1 MKIQCPKCGC
11 KRQPSDVAPEYKCPL
26 CGVVYSEVHAKT
38 SAGEAKQELRSVVG
52 HERKSEQQDV
62 QKRNIGKRKKVVTIG
77 IVLVLIAVY
86 FGAKLY
92 VEKAAKKRIDNAIAK
107 LGGAV
112 NIDYKNIRAD
122 LLRLNLHIEGVSV
135 SHAGQKEKVNIADI
149 VIYDIDPGSGIPS
162 YLNLEFN
169 GIRGNVGDL
178 GGLGEL
184 GYNTIEGD
192 IKLDYRYDG
201 KKREFQLNKFSCSAA
216 EMGAI
221 ETSFH
226 LGNVHIDQK
235 NILALLFGYP
245 QILLYQAALNYKDNS
260 LVPRLIESGAK
271 KNGKGINDF
280 KLEIIQKIDHLISKE
295 GDEFSAETLR
305 TIRGFIDDPK
315 RIGISV
321 SPQKPVPIGL
331 IQGLKDF
338 QSISK
343 LLNLKITK

>member
-1 MKIQCPKCGC
+1 MGNFWDEILAE
-11 KRQPSDVAPEYKCPL
+11 KRIRV
-26 CGVVYSEVHAKT
+26 
-38 SAGEAKQELRSVVG
+38 
-52 HERKSEQQDV
+52 
-62 QKRNIGKRKKVVTIG
+62 ITIT

-92 VEKAAKKRIDNAIAK
+92 VEKAAKTRIDNAIAK
-107 LGGAV
+107 LGGAI
-112 NIDYKNIRAD
+112 NIDYEDISAD

-135 SHAGQKEKVNIADI
+135 SQAGQKKKVYITDI
-149 VIYDIDPGSGIPS
+149 VIYDIDSGSGIPS
-162 YLNLEFN
+162 YLNLEIN
-169 GIRGNVGDL
+169 GIRGDVGDL

-201 KKREFQLNKFSCSAA
+201 EKKEFQLNKFRCSAA

-226 LGNVHIDQK
+226 LGNVHIEQK

-245 QILLYQAALNYKDNS
+245 QILLHQATLNYKDNS
-260 LVPRLIESGAK
+260 LVPRLLESGAK
-271 KNGKGINDF
+271 KNGKGLKDF
-280 KLEIIQKIDHLISKE
+280 KLEIIQKIDHMISKE
-295 GDEFSAETLR
+295 GDEFSAEILR
-305 TIRGFIDDPK
+305 AIRGFIDDPK
-315 RIGISV
+315 KIGISV

-338 QSISK
+338 QSIGK

>member
-1 MKIQCPKCGC
+1 MGNFWDEILAE
-11 KRQPSDVAPEYKCPL
+11 KRIRVITITI
-26 CGVVYSEVHAKT
+26 VV
-38 SAGEAKQELRSVVG
+38 
-52 HERKSEQQDV
+52 
-62 QKRNIGKRKKVVTIG
+62 I
-77 IVLVLIAVY
+77 LIAVY

-92 VEKAAKKRIDNAIAK
+92 VEQAAKKRIDNAIAK

-112 NIDYKNIRAD
+112 NIDYEDISAD
-122 LLRLNLHIEGVSV
+122 LLRLNMHIEGVSV
-135 SHAGQKEKVNIADI
+135 SQAGQKEKVNITDI

-162 YLNLEFN
+162 YINLEIN

-201 KKREFQLNKFSCSAA
+201 KKREFQLNKFRCSAA

-226 LGNVHIDQK
+226 LGNVHIEQT

-245 QILLYQAALNYKDNS
+245 QILLHQATLNYKDNS
-260 LVPRLIESGAK
+260 LVPRLFESGAK
-271 KNGKGINDF
+271 KNGQGLSDF
-280 KLEIIQKIDHLISKE
+280 KLEIMQKIDQMISKK
-295 GDEFSAETLR
+295 GDEFAAETLR
-305 TIRGFIDDPK
+305 AIRGFIDDPK
-315 RIGISV
+315 KIGISA

>member
-1 MKIQCPKCGC
+1 MGNFWDEILAE
-11 KRQPSDVAPEYKCPL
+11 KRIRV
-26 CGVVYSEVHAKT
+26 
-38 SAGEAKQELRSVVG
+38 
-52 HERKSEQQDV
+52 
-62 QKRNIGKRKKVVTIG
+62 ITIT

-92 VEKAAKKRIDNAIAK
+92 VEKAAKTRIDNAIAK

-112 NIDYKNIRAD
+112 NIDYEDISAD

-135 SHAGQKEKVNIADI
+135 SQAGQKKKVHISDI
-149 VIYDIDPGSGIPS
+149 VIYDIDSGSGIPS
-162 YLNLEFN
+162 YLNLEIN
-169 GIRGNVGDL
+169 GIRGDVGDL

-201 KKREFQLNKFSCSAA
+201 EKKEFQLNKFRCSAA

-226 LGNVHIDQK
+226 LGNVHIEQK

-245 QILLYQAALNYKDNS
+245 QILLHQATLNYKDNS
-260 LVPRLIESGAK
+260 LVPRLFELGAK
-271 KNGKGINDF
+271 KNGKGLNDF
-280 KLEIIQKIDHLISKE
+280 KLEIIQKIDHMISKE

-305 TIRGFIDDPK
+305 AIRGFIDDPK
-315 RIGISV
+315 KIGISV

-343 LLNLKITK
+343 LLNIKITK